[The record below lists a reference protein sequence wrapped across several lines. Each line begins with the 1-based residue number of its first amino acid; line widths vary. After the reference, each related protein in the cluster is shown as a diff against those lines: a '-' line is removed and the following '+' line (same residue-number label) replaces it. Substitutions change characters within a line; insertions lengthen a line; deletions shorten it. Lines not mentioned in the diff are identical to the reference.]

1 MSQEDFTDLR
11 NEAAETGRLM
21 SGNVDRPDVE
31 RCFECDELLHP
42 YPPSTE
48 WMDQP
53 LPTCCLVDGA
63 FKLCD
68 DDRKPECLST
78 YLARAVRYA
87 ATKKTA
93 SKNDLQRWDRR
104 NRTAAL
110 MHLANGMPEA
120 KADQQRKAKYILE
133 CFHAAV
139 MGAAR
144 PQAEHQALLLD
155 ALVWKMSKGL
165 RSNEQRRQLFV
176 KFAAKPGYVPA
187 WGQSGDFLITVNGV
201 RARVEFDCQLIG
213 MMNPHFQ
220 FHIIDFDRP
229 FISET
234 GYKSF
239 FYNLEL
245 KIIAKKTVAQVAE
258 TIFFDL
264 LSETPRKKACIEEA
278 SATRLQKDPL
288 PAWLAKLS
296 PAPCRL
302 TKAQRDALAVPK
314 GYEQVDVVVTA
325 HQAFQIR
332 KWAEAAQ
339 AKIAALADQATK
351 AQPSRHTIGD
361 FKVGTKAR
369 VIHSGRFPIPDQ
381 DVGKIIVVTKVI
393 PEEPDLHCV
402 RAYIDRPMTYK
413 TNRKGQKV
421 VDFDPSYCQ
430 GFYQITELEI
440 IN

>member
-1 MSQEDFTDLR
+1 MSPEDFTDLR
-11 NEAAETGRLM
+11 NEAAETGQLM

-31 RCFECDELLHP
+31 RCFECAELLHP
-42 YPPSTE
+42 YPPSVE

-87 ATKKTA
+87 ATKKNA
-93 SKNDLQRWDRR
+93 SKNDLQRLDRR
-104 NRTAAL
+104 DKVAAL
-110 MHLANGMPEA
+110 MHLANGMPDA

-187 WGQSGDFLITVNGV
+187 WGQSGEFLITVNGI

-220 FHIIDFDRP
+220 FHIVDFDRP

-258 TIFFDL
+258 TVFFDL
-264 LSETPRKKACIEEA
+264 LSDTPKKKAFIQDESA
-278 SATRLQKDPL
+278 SRLKEKPL
-288 PAWLAKLS
+288 PAWVSKLN

-314 GYEQVDVVVTA
+314 GYELVDVVVTA

-339 AKIAALADQATK
+339 VKIAALADQATK
-351 AQPSRHTIGD
+351 IQKTKHTIED
-361 FKVGTKAR
+361 FNPGTKAR
-369 VIHSGRFPIPDQ
+369 VINSGRFPIPYHDL
-381 DVGKIIVVTKVI
+381 GKVIVVTKVLR
-393 PEEPDLHCV
+393 EEPDLHCV

-413 TNRKGQKV
+413 INRKGHKV
-421 VDFDPSYCQ
+421 VDFDPSFCQ
-430 GFYQITELEI
+430 SFYQITELEI
-440 IN
+440 ID